1 MEKKIILNKSQL
13 EKCLNLESKREHI
26 EKLNLN
32 DNDLS
37 YFKQIEYLN
46 MFYLDNEFTYK
57 SLVNK
62 EIKKKINCYKK
73 QDITKKIFNEKEFI
87 NTDEI
92 LNKLVSSKLKCY
104 YCLKELKLIYTEV
117 REKLQWTLDRI
128 NNDIGHTEKNTV
140 ICCLDC
146 NIKKKRM
153 DDEKFKFSKQVC
165 KIKKI

>member
-1 MEKKIILNKSQL
+1 MEKKIILNKCQL

-62 EIKKKINCYKK
+62 EIKKKMNCYKK

-87 NTDEI
+87 STDEI

-128 NNDIGHTEKNTV
+128 DNNIGHTEKNTV

>member
-1 MEKKIILNKSQL
+1 MEKKICLNKSQL
-13 EKCLNLESKREHI
+13 EKCLNIDSKREHI

-32 DNDLS
+32 EKDLS
-37 YFKQIEYLN
+37 HFKQIEYLN
-46 MFYLDNEFTYK
+46 MFYLDNDFTYK

-73 QDITKKIFNEKEFI
+73 QDITKNIFNEDEFI
-87 NTDEI
+87 TSDDI
-92 LNKLVSSKLKCY
+92 LSKLVSSKLKCY
-104 YCLKELKLIYTEV
+104 YCFKELMLVYAQV

-128 NNDIGHTEKNTV
+128 NNDIGHTDKNTV